1 MNSLPPQPDSGMGR
15 GKAFILAII
24 AMCVAVVASN
34 ILVQYPIYAF
44 GLGEVLT
51 YGAFTYPFAFLIN
64 DLTNRSFG
72 SVRARHVVYVGFVA
86 AIFISWILATPRLAI
101 ASASAFLFAQLLDI
115 AVFSPLRRRTW
126 WQAPLAAAIAGSML
140 DTILFFAL
148 AFAPIFGFIDTFT
161 SHENGSIAAFTNL
174 LGVNMPVWVS
184 LALGDFSVKLIM
196 GFAMLLPYGAF
207 ITLFTPTFYNNSKL

>member
-1 MNSLPPQPDSGMGR
+1 MTSMTQV
-15 GKAFILAII
+15 KALTLAIF

-34 ILVQYPIYAF
+34 ILVQYPVHAF

-64 DLTNRSFG
+64 DLTNRRFG
-72 SVRARHVVYVGFVA
+72 AAVARRVVYAGFAA
-86 AIFISWILATPRLAI
+86 AIIVSWILATPRLAI

-126 WQAPLAAAIAGSML
+126 WQAPLAAAIAGSLL

-148 AFAPIFGFIDTFT
+148 AFAPAFGFIDAFT
-161 SHENGSIAAFTNL
+161 AHENGSIDAFANL
-174 LGVNMPVWVS
+174 FNLTMPVWAT
-184 LALGDFSVKLIM
+184 LAFGDFSIKIIM
-196 GFAMLLPYGAF
+196 SLAMLLPYRAF
-207 ITLFTPTFYNNSKL
+207 IILFTPALYYSERM

>member
-1 MNSLPPQPDSGMGR
+1 MRRWQRPEVAMTQ
-15 GKAFILAII
+15 GKALILAIF

-34 ILVQYPIYAF
+34 ILVQYPIHAF

-64 DLTNRSFG
+64 DLTNRRFG
-72 SVRARHVVYVGFVA
+72 PMQARRVVYAGFA
-86 AIFISWILATPRLAI
+86 AAVIISWMLATPRLAI
-101 ASASAFLFAQLLDI
+101 ASASAFLLAQLLDI

-148 AFAPIFGFIDTFT
+148 AFAPFFGFIDSLTA
-161 SHENGSIAAFTNL
+161 HENGSIEGFANL
-174 LGVNMPVWVS
+174 VGLNLPIWAS
-184 LALGDFSVKLIM
+184 LALGDFTIKIIM
-196 GFAMLLPYGAF
+196 ALAMLAPYGAF
-207 ITLFTPTFYNNSKL
+207 IAFFTPSLYYDRKS